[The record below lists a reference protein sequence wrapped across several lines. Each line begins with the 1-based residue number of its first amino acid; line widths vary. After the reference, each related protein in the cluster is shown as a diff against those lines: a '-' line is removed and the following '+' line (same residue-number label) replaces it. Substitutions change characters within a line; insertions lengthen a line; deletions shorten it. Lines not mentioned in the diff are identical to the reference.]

1 LGEAREKAN
10 ISKHEYTVIQSSQ
23 FSFWNGEL
31 QLSKLHKTC
40 PFVGRECLDEGCM
53 AWRQGDCGL
62 ISRSGILSPFE
73 LKLQDAAPLMYRSL
87 LDLVRIL
94 EESSKDCGKCG
105 PDLWNYAQQIR
116 AGLLNE
122 LIGAELAGA
131 GIRAVER
138 DAE

>member
-1 LGEAREKAN
+1 MSCYKDLTSYPQRIAR
-10 ISKHEYTVIQSSQ
+10 SH
-23 FSFWNGEL
+23 
-31 QLSKLHKTC
+31 
-40 PFVGRECLDEGCM
+40 
-53 AWRQGDCGL
+53 
-62 ISRSGILSPFE
+62 
-73 LKLQDAAPLMYRSL
+73 RSL

-122 LIGAELAGA
+122 LIRAELAGA
-131 GIRAVER
+131 GIRAEDR

>member
-1 LGEAREKAN
+1 MYKAREKAD
-10 ISKHEYTVIQSSQ
+10 ISKHEYAIQSSQ
-23 FSFWNGEL
+23 FSFRNGEL
-31 QLSKLHKTC
+31 QLSALKKAC
-40 PFVGRECLDEGCM
+40 PFVDRECLDEGCM
-53 AWRQGDCGL
+53 AWGQGDCRL

-94 EESSKDCGKCG
+94 
-105 PDLWNYAQQIR
+105 
-116 AGLLNE
+116 LNE

-131 GIRAVER
+131 GIRAEDR

>member
-1 LGEAREKAN
+1 MNKAREKAN
-10 ISKHEYTVIQSSQ
+10 ISKHEYTIQSSQ
-23 FSFWNGEL
+23 FSFRNGEL
-31 QLSKLHKTC
+31 QLSALNKAC
-40 PFVGRECLDEGCM
+40 PFVDRECLDGGCM
-53 AWRQGDCGL
+53 AWRQGDCRL
-62 ISRSGILSPFE
+62 ISKSGILSPFE
-73 LKLQDAAPLMYRSL
+73 LKLRDAAPLMYRSL